1 MKNLILTLL
10 FLFPFITKSQ
20 TVVEFDN
27 METSSTLYSSAGWW
41 TPAVTAGWFN
51 NTFVSSNLSAAIY
64 GSGSGTSGNEQD
76 WYSLPNKTG
85 LDINKQYQLKFRLSS
100 RTFSNSTA
108 ATRGVDVGDFV
119 DVQVSRNGGTFISEL
134 RITGNSNAQWTYAS
148 TGVVNHTANGTFTNS
163 AAPTGDVYQAPAGTT
178 TTAPSTVY
186 LTFPYGTSQ
195 LAIDLFCRVNSAG
208 EEWWID
214 NIELLDITP
223 ISLPVELISFDGLS
237 TDEGNLL
244 IWKTASEH
252 NSDYFVIESSIDGE
266 KYNPVDV
273 VKAAGNSVEI
283 LEYNLLD
290 IKYTSN
296 ITYYRLVQYDFD
308 GENKTYGPISVD
320 NRVQKKK
327 VVKIVTM
334 TGQEVTEFVSG
345 GIYLEVYEDGSVNR
359 IYK

>member
-1 MKNLILTLL
+1 MKNIILTLI
-10 FLFPFITKSQ
+10 FLIPFFSKSQ
-20 TVVEFDN
+20 TLIEFDR
-27 METSSTLYSSAGWW
+27 METFSTLYSTSGWW
-41 TPAVTAGWFN
+41 TPALTAGWFT
-51 NTFVSSNLSAAIY
+51 NTSVSPTESAAIY
-64 GSGSGTSGNEQD
+64 GSGTSTSANEQD

-85 LDINKQYQLKFRLSS
+85 LDVNRQYQLKFRLSS

-108 ATRGVDVGDFV
+108 TTRGVDVADFV

-134 RITGNSNAQWTYAS
+134 RITGNSNATWTYGA
-148 TGVVNHTANGTFTNS
+148 TGVVNHTANGSFTNS

-214 NIELLDITP
+214 DIELWDITP
-223 ISLPVELISFDGLS
+223 TALPVELISFEGVS

-266 KYNPVDV
+266 KYSPVDV
-273 VKAAGNSVEI
+273 VDAAGNSVEI
-283 LEYNLLD
+283 LEYDLLD
-290 IKYTSN
+290 TRYSSN

-327 VVKIVTM
+327 VVKVVTM